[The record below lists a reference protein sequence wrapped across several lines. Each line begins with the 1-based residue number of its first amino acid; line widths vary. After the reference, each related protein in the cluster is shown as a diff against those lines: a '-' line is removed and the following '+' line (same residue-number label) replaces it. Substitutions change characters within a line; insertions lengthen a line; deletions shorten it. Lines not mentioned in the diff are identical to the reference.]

1 MILSQAKTH
10 EYSDTGRNVKDF
22 KITIKKVFKL

>member
-1 MILSQAKTH
+1 MILSQEKTH
-10 EYSDTGRNVKDF
+10 EHPDTERNVKDF